1 MIDIATY
8 KQMHPPDP
16 KKAPP
21 VMNQDEYVGP
31 KFSLFLSDISCIS
44 GPQEL
49 PQSFHSFI

>member
-16 KKAPP
+16 KKPVP
-21 VMNQDEYVGP
+21 VMNQDEYVYP
-31 KFSLFLSDISCIS
+31 KLPLFLSDISYIS